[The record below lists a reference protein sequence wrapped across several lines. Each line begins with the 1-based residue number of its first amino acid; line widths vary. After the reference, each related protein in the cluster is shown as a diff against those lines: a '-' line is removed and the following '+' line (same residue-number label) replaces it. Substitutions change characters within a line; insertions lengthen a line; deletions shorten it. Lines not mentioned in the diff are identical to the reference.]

1 MVTFTDRLSDD
12 NDYKREELIKKIE
25 HALGQMTLKE
35 LEALS
40 YDMFTKGYLEDY
52 PHTECCCIRAWD
64 KLRNLLQGMLHEA
77 LLCQLFVFSPRSAI
91 VGKWEYAYSST
102 GLE

>member
-1 MVTFTDRLSDD
+1 LPEKALYNTTITIMVTFTDRLSDD

-40 YDMFTKGYLEDY
+40 YDMFTKGYLED
-52 PHTECCCIRAWD
+52 
-64 KLRNLLQGMLHEA
+64 
-77 LLCQLFVFSPRSAI
+77 
-91 VGKWEYAYSST
+91 
-102 GLE
+102 

>member
-12 NDYKREELIKKIE
+12 NDYKREELIKIE

-40 YDMFTKGYLEDY
+40 YDMFTKGYLED
-52 PHTECCCIRAWD
+52 
-64 KLRNLLQGMLHEA
+64 
-77 LLCQLFVFSPRSAI
+77 
-91 VGKWEYAYSST
+91 
-102 GLE
+102 

>member
-1 MVTFTDRLSDD
+1 MQLGVKDNLRKTVFIFTTMPTFYNRLSDD

-40 YDMFTKGYLEDY
+40 YDMFTKGYLND
-52 PHTECCCIRAWD
+52 
-64 KLRNLLQGMLHEA
+64 
-77 LLCQLFVFSPRSAI
+77 
-91 VGKWEYAYSST
+91 
-102 GLE
+102 

>member
-1 MVTFTDRLSDD
+1 MSILGNICVTLQFGVKDNLRKTFFIITTMTFNNRLSDD

-40 YDMFTKGYLEDY
+40 YDMFTKGYIND
-52 PHTECCCIRAWD
+52 
-64 KLRNLLQGMLHEA
+64 
-77 LLCQLFVFSPRSAI
+77 
-91 VGKWEYAYSST
+91 
-102 GLE
+102 

>member
-1 MVTFTDRLSDD
+1 MQFGVKDNLRKTFFIITTMTFNNRLSDD

-40 YDMFTKGYLEDY
+40 YDMFTKGYIND
-52 PHTECCCIRAWD
+52 
-64 KLRNLLQGMLHEA
+64 
-77 LLCQLFVFSPRSAI
+77 
-91 VGKWEYAYSST
+91 
-102 GLE
+102 

>member
-1 MVTFTDRLSDD
+1 MRHTAKLFGGNIGVLFYDVTTLYFEADYEDD

-40 YDMFTKGYLEDY
+40 YDMFTKGYLED
-52 PHTECCCIRAWD
+52 
-64 KLRNLLQGMLHEA
+64 
-77 LLCQLFVFSPRSAI
+77 
-91 VGKWEYAYSST
+91 
-102 GLE
+102 